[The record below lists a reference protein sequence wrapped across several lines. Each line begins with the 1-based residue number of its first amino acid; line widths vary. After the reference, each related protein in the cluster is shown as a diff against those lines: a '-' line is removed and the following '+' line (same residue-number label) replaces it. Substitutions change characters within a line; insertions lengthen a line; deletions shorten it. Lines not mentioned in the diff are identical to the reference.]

1 MATYY
6 KYAERDASS
15 QVNWAE
21 ITSNMV
27 NSLKEVEAIR
37 ESKRQAIDD
46 ATTELSR
53 TLSEAPQG
61 EHSGLNEFAMT
72 YANNAQQMRLMQDQ
86 LLKSGQLKLKDYNIG
101 RANLTEGTTQLFNL
115 GKKYQA
121 VYKEKMDRFKNGES
135 GLQEQFQMAELEA
148 FANFSNHEAYINPTN
163 GQVSVGKLI
172 SETRDGKSIT
182 TMDKSPG
189 SFITVQE
196 LNFSVAQK
204 VDKYKLDGLDADIDR
219 LATKYVKTFGPN
231 FSIDDVRQLPEFKK
245 MKQDMINKQMALGSQ
260 SVGSMLSDYVGIAP
274 NGEAYSY
281 TRDPNKQDENTILL
295 VADPGQPG
303 SGRLVPDFS
312 SEIGKKQY
320 KEAEGFIDRE
330 IEKQL
335 SRTETK
341 KEPRPPREKSSAKI
355 LEEQQGSVVDLWNS
369 LYSTKDP
376 AKRNSIV
383 SSIISSPYNKQAEN
397 TLIGIDFVSR
407 NVGTEAKPVMQ
418 DFMEVRYVNPAGNRT
433 GDNAIP
439 ITDSYVDWAG
449 AGVEIHGVEDKAKRE
464 KGLSTESIFGGKDKS
479 FEGTSAGRGDDIVN
493 EKSFDIGLDKFLI
506 AKVNNAK
513 LMFGNDDEDLIPN
526 LFKMPEFVDLGVS
539 LDETGINTYTIT
551 IPGIDTV
558 FKVTESN
565 MLSRLPQILKKVYKE
580 LGLDKELR
588 NRLSKM
594 TDAEKTKWKKNNAE
608 FDIEQLLKSDK
619 REGSTKTSTS
629 TDPVIDGSKYNTN

>member
-6 KYAERDASS
+6 KYAERDASN

-27 NSLKEVEAIR
+27 NSLKEAEAIR
-37 ESKRQAIDD
+37 ESKRQAIND
-46 ATTELSR
+46 ATAELGA

-61 EHSGLNEFAMT
+61 DHRGLNEFAMT

-101 RANLTEGTTQLFNL
+101 RANLTQGTTQLFNL

-121 VYKEKMDRFKNGES
+121 IYSDRMKK
-135 GLQEQFQMAELEA
+135 FQDGTTSQLDADMLARLEG

-163 GQVSVGKLI
+163 GQVSIGKLV
-172 SETRDGKSIT
+172 EKDVDGKKVV
-182 TMDKSPG
+182 TMDRTPG
-189 SFITVQE
+189 NFTTVQQ
-196 LNFSVAQK
+196 LNFSLSQEILKYQLDDLDAEVAK
-204 VDKYKLDGLDADIDR
+204 FADTYLTTDGLYR
-219 LATKYVKTFGPN
+219 T
-231 FSIDDVRQLPEFKK
+231 IDDVRQ
-245 MKQDMINKQMALGSQ
+245 MKDFDIMVNDMVQSQ
-260 SVGSMLSDYVGIAP
+260 VQIPNGVASILKDYVG
-274 NGEAYSY
+274 GFK
-281 TRDPNKQDENTILL
+281 TVFNKEDQDENSILMIE
-295 VADPGQPG
+295 DPSQPG
-303 SGRLVPDFS
+303 SGKMIMDVT
-312 SEIGKKQY
+312 SEMGKKQ
-320 KEAEGFIDRE
+320 KAKAEEFLRRHID
-330 IEKQL
+330 KQL
-335 SRTETK
+335 GRKETQ
-341 KEPRPPREKSSAKI
+341 KEPTPERESRITERKQEK
-355 LEEQQGSVVDLWNS
+355 LQGNVVDLWNS

-479 FEGTSAGRGDDIVN
+479 FEGTSAGRGDDTVEELKFN
-493 EKSFDIGLDKFLI
+493 VSFDTFVNK
-506 AKVNNAK
+506 KVEQAIK
-513 LMFGNDDEDLIPN
+513 LYGDDDEELIPN
-526 LFKMPEFVDLGVS
+526 IFKFDKEFNKLGAIAVD
-539 LDETGINTYTIT
+539 TGSNTYDIS
-551 IPGIDTV
+551 IPGVDKV
-558 FKVTESN
+558 FKVTQDN
-565 MLSRLPQILKKVYKE
+565 IRTRLPIIIRAAYKQ

-588 NRLSKM
+588 NKLSKM
-594 TDAEKTKWKKNNAE
+594 TDAEKTEWEKNNPGSKIK
-608 FDIEQLLKSDK
+608 DILKNDK
-619 REGSTKTSTS
+619 KEESTTTSAP
-629 TDPVIDGSKYNTN
+629 PVIDGSKYNTP